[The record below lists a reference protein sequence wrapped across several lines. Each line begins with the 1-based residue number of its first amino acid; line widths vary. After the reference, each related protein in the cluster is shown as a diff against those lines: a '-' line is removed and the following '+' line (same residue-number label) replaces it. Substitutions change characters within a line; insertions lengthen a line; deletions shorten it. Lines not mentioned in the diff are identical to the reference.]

1 MNIYQ
6 DIFDIIKQYIFGGV
20 ELTANM
26 DLVAITLSTIGCV
39 FVFALPFLI
48 VWRVIKMLM
57 G

>member
-6 DIFDIIKQYIFGGV
+6 DIFDIVKQYIFGGV

-39 FVFALPFLI
+39 FVFALPFVI